1 MPPKPPRGK
10 KGAGMRAVQLDDDD
24 DPFDALDMRHL
35 GRQPSRDDD
44 VAIDKEARPRIDD
57 EEEAVKMSSNGG
69 VEDGQPTNFTVE
81 EAGPTEIEN
90 PEPYSSRWSMY
101 VQIAVVGIMGASV
114 GMLAVKGLIFLI
126 NAPASKTN
134 LGATSLWDHQGFVKK
149 ISSPPPASPSAPSAA
164 SPTPSPAIPPPL
176 PSQPPSASPPPLAPP
191 PLPSPPAPAPP
202 PPPPPPLAPSR
213 WSRHATTNCWDGS
226 GADDLDGVEEVSGGN
241 VEGCQTACV
250 NNWGCAGFV
259 VDIHEP
265 IRCWLKSSLRP
276 AECVHAEG
284 YEVYVRPG
292 CDDQCQ
298 ANTLPVQPILTAAN
312 RDQYPLWHAYIE
324 RVYHRRLVGN
334 QTIDPNTFSF
344 MYGGYQ
350 RRDAL
355 TDHIFAVDGC
365 ASVCELEAWPNRQ
378 PVYDGSAFIGDAGPE
393 NSVSAFGFFVHR
405 PFISA
410 EAAAAC
416 SKLEVMHVYTDW
428 LDGEHGVSWFF
439 HAVGS
444 GVFID
449 CHNLPV
455 SGSIEVH
462 QNRQAFVDYH
472 GGWWGGTDDS
482 RVRERMEEH
491 GIALL
496 IFTAS
501 DFTVFGTDG
510 TNPSTEFIV
519 RHAQWDSSETSNSRR
534 SCLDDPSIG
543 LHLFTGIDGT
553 VPCACEVRD
562 QPMAAVNCDL
572 TTLV

>member
-1 MPPKPPRGK
+1 VGKQVTGDDFGDDRPHSVIVLGNPGHQLIDNDLVIPFELTPECVRHESLSQVTGQIGLSPGQQALQFSRGG
-10 KGAGMRAVQLDDDD
+10 KGC
-24 DPFDALDMRHL
+24 
-35 GRQPSRDDD
+35 
-44 VAIDKEARPRIDD
+44 
-57 EEEAVKMSSNGG
+57 
-69 VEDGQPTNFTVE
+69 
-81 EAGPTEIEN
+81 
-90 PEPYSSRWSMY
+90 
-101 VQIAVVGIMGASV
+101 SV
-114 GMLAVKGLIFLI
+114 G
-126 NAPASKTN
+126 
-134 LGATSLWDHQGFVKK
+134 Q
-149 ISSPPPASPSAPSAA
+149 
-164 SPTPSPAIPPPL
+164 L
-176 PSQPPSASPPPLAPP
+176 PGRVDRDPDVILV
-191 PLPSPPAPAPP
+191 PPAPDSVEVLQAEADGIEHLVTVGTHGLRGMEFG
-202 PPPPPPLAPSR
+202 PLPHGQTLYA
-213 WSRHATTNCWDGS
+213 
-226 GADDLDGVEEVSGGN
+226 LLFLLVELGN
-241 VEGCQTACV
+241 VCRG
-250 NNWGCAGFV
+250 
-259 VDIHEP
+259 
-265 IRCWLKSSLRP
+265 
-276 AECVHAEG
+276 
-284 YEVYVRPG
+284 
-292 CDDQCQ
+292 
-298 ANTLPVQPILTAAN
+298 
-312 RDQYPLWHAYIE
+312 
-324 RVYHRRLVGN
+324 
-334 QTIDPNTFSF
+334 
-344 MYGGYQ
+344 